1 MKPNCYLRGACVLFC
16 VGALTLTGSPVMA
29 IEKAK
34 YEVIE
39 SDGDFELRQYGKQI
53 VAETVL
59 EGEFDEV
66 GSEGFRILVDYINGN
81 NRKSES
87 ISMTAPVSQEALS
100 EKIPMTAP
108 VTQERKG
115 KSWRITFLMP
125 STYTLK
131 TLPEPLDERVK
142 LKETQSR
149 IMAAL
154 KYSGTW
160 SRKRYKEKE
169 TLLIEMIND
178 RGLIQTG
185 VPVWARYDPPFMPW
199 FLRRNEVL
207 IPVER
212 GRQSS

>member
-1 MKPNCYLRGACVLFC
+1 VLA
-16 VGALTLTGSPVMA
+16 V
-29 IEKAK
+29 EKAK

-53 VAETVL
+53 VAETIL

-66 GSEGFRILVDYINGN
+66 GNEGFRILVAYIKGN
-81 NRKSES
+81 NRKSLS

-115 KSWRITFLMP
+115 GKWRIAFLMP
-125 STYTLK
+125 STYTLE

-142 LKETQSR
+142 LKETPAR
-149 IMAAL
+149 LMAAL
-154 KYSGTW
+154 RYSGTW
-160 SRKRYKEKE
+160 SRQRYEKKEAF
-169 TLLIEMIND
+169 LMEMIKE
-178 RGLIQTG
+178 RGLTQIG
-185 VPVWARYDPPFMPW
+185 GPLWARYNPPFMPW

-212 GRQSS
+212 GPQ

>member
-1 MKPNCYLRGACVLFC
+1 MKKKLHLRVASIFICLCGVVFA
-16 VGALTLTGSPVMA
+16 GSLVMA
-29 IEKAK
+29 VEKAK
-34 YEVIE
+34 YEVVE
-39 SDGDFELRQYGKQI
+39 SEGDFELRQYSPQI
-53 VAETVL
+53 VAETIV

-66 GSEGFRILVDYINGN
+66 GNEGFRILVAYIKGN
-81 NRKSES
+81 NRKSQS

-115 KSWRITFLMP
+115 GKWRITFLMP

-131 TLPEPLDERVK
+131 TLPEPLDKRVK
-142 LKETQSR
+142 LKETKAR
-149 IMAAL
+149 LMAAL

-160 SRKRYKEKE
+160 SMQRFEEKE
-169 TLLIEMIND
+169 ALLMGMIKE
-178 RGLIQTG
+178 RSLTQIG
-185 VPVWARYDPPFMPW
+185 VPIWARYNPPFMPW

-212 GRQSS
+212 GPQ